1 MIELDVL
8 FRSDGTGPSGT
19 AGPVDPGELL
29 GDDGPEEDGDGEGEA
44 EVTATVSAAAGGVH
58 VSLVATAAVA
68 VSLTELTELALAATG
83 IWA

>member
-58 VSLVATAAVA
+58 FTVVTMVAVA
-68 VSLTELTELALAATG
+68 VSFTELTEVASPATA
-83 IWA
+83 I